1 MREPFP
7 RRRIRH
13 SVDILSVKSSDFA
26 IVASVIHGESRAPSV
41 GQLVSRSQI
50 ARSISNNNMQRV
62 DESACDEPFETY
74 VGWFREG
81 ILNLQ
86 SIMARPQQQPAPIMK
101 PMKLELVLWVQVRDT
116 AGLT

>member
-26 IVASVIHGESRAPSV
+26 IVASVIHGSRAPSV

-50 ARSISNNNMQRV
+50 NQQQEYMQRV
-62 DESACDEPFETY
+62 DDESACDEPFETY

-81 ILNLQ
+81 ILQLT
-86 SIMARPQQQPAPIMK
+86 K
-101 PMKLELVLWVQVRDT
+101 HHGKT
-116 AGLT
+116 ATAACAHHEAHEVGTRLMGTGA